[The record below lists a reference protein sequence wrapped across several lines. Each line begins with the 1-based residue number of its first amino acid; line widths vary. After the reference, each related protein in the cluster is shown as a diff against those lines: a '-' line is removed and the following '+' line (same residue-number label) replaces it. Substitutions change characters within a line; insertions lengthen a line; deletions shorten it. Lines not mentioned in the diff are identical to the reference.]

1 MSNNKSKVF
10 RVYHEL
16 CRKYLCE
23 ANKDLFNHICDS
35 KMYLEIAEI
44 NKACSELH
52 GAKAKPQKPAI
63 VINNEALYKMY
74 FNS

>member
-1 MSNNKSKVF
+1 
-10 RVYHEL
+10 
-16 CRKYLCE
+16 
-23 ANKDLFNHICDS
+23 
-35 KMYLEIAEI
+35 MYLEIAEI